1 MSPISRGFLGHRPQA
16 DAARVPPGQYRTRD
30 FPVLSAGP
38 TPHTPLDEWTF
49 LIIKGYV
56 QAGLLSLVIFL
67 SGVPTRSYNAE
78 GNIVG
83 GVFASRRRAPR
94 GRRTC
99 ACTESPDARTG
110 RSHDHPPVVMEGRV
124 VRERLRP

>member
-1 MSPISRGFLGHRPQA
+1 MRESNIEGVASHGAPEPCVVVREGGDEASVGVRGGWAIEPR
-16 DAARVPPGQYRTRD
+16 
-30 FPVLSAGP
+30 
-38 TPHTPLDEWTF
+38 
-49 LIIKGYV
+49 
-56 QAGLLSLVIFL
+56 IFL

-83 GVFASRRRAPR
+83 GVFASRRRSPR

-110 RSHDHPPVVMEGRV
+110 RSHDHPTVVMEGRV
-124 VRERLRP
+124 VRERLRS